1 MNRDEYNTF
10 RREASNYFFYL
21 ARIGEL
27 NDTLTQ
33 IVGKMEGVKSIEFN
47 RVISGPSSPV
57 IGSRVIRYMDRKD
70 ELLEQLEE
78 YKDRIAHILHTIN
91 SFPDPSYRAAA
102 WMVYIQ
108 GLSME
113 RVSEIYGMKRQ
124 TLQKHLMDQLID
136 KETEPADN

>member
-10 RREASNYFFYL
+10 RRECSNYFFYL

-27 NDTLTQ
+27 NDMLTQ
-33 IVGKMEGVKSIEFN
+33 TVGKMEGVRSIEFN
-47 RVISGPSSPV
+47 RVISGTSSAMT
-57 IGSRVIRYMDRKD
+57 GSRVIRYMDRKD
-70 ELLEQLEE
+70 ELLGQLEE
-78 YKDRIAHILHTIN
+78 YKEKISYILHTIN

-124 TLQKHLMDQLID
+124 TLQKHLMEQLID
-136 KETEPADN
+136 EETVGS

>member
-1 MNRDEYNTF
+1 MNRNEYNTF
-10 RREASNYFFYL
+10 RRECGNYFFYL

-27 NDTLTQ
+27 NDVLTQ

-47 RVISGPSSPV
+47 RIISGTSSPV
-57 IGSRVIRYMDRKD
+57 TGSRVIRYMDRKD
-70 ELLEQLEE
+70 ELLDQLEE
-78 YKDRIAHILHTIN
+78 YKGKISYILHTIN

-124 TLQKHLMDQLID
+124 TLQKHLMEQLITD
-136 KETEPADN
+136 EK